1 MISVLERQIIETP
14 LAIVDLETTGL
25 MAGGDKIVEVAVV
38 RAEPGATPQLVLN
51 TLVDPHRPVA
61 ATEIHGITD
70 ADVAG
75 APDIMEIAGNIAD
88 GVENAVLA
96 SYNVYF
102 DIKFLEI
109 EYSKTSRF
117 LFLHTSAHVHEA
129 DAKPWKKVFA
139 RGRLPCVWCRPR
151 RCSPSRGRRIGER
164 QTVAS
169 LCRNF
174 IFKRSAHVCGPSKVE
189 GLQVPRKLR

>member
-109 EYSKTSRF
+109 EYSKPRGSLPPYVCLMYMRPMLT
-117 LFLHTSAHVHEA
+117 LE
-129 DAKPWKKVFA
+129 KVFA
-139 RGRLPCVWCRPR
+139 RGRFACVWCRPR